1 MPRETG
7 IKGIIVKSSLSI
19 IGKML
24 TENALTVLKKRYLL
38 KNEKGEIIETPEQ
51 MFRRVAKNIASADE
65 KYGGDVK
72 KAEEDF
78 YKIMSNLDFLPNS
91 PTLMNAGTSIQQLS
105 ACFVLPIE
113 DSMEGIFESI
123 KNTALIHQSGGG
135 TGFSFSRI
143 RPKGDIVHST
153 GGVASGPISFMKV
166 FNASTDVI
174 KQGGR
179 RRGANMGILRVDHP
193 DIMGFI
199 TAKADQKELTNFN
212 ISVAASEEFMQ
223 AVKNKEKYS
232 LINPRNNEAVKEI
245 DAEMVFNKIVEM
257 AWKNGEPGII
267 FLDRINKDN
276 PTPHVGE
283 IESTNPCGEQPLL
296 PYESCNLGSIN
307 LSHMVKDGKI
317 DFDKLRDV
325 VWKSVHFLDNVVD
338 VNKYPLDK
346 IREMTLG
353 NRKIGLGVMGF
364 ADMLIQMGIPYDSE
378 EALDMA
384 RKVMS
389 FVQEEG
395 RKASVELGKQRGSF
409 PNFKGS
415 IWDGKYEAMRNATV
429 TTIAPTGSIS
439 IIAGCSSG
447 IEPLFAITFI
457 RNILDKNDRLVEV
470 NPYFEKIAKERG
482 FYTDEL
488 MKKIAENNG
497 SVKGLEEVP
506 EDVQKIFSTALD
518 ITPEWHIRMQA
529 AFQEYTDNA
538 TSKTVNFREE
548 ATVDDVRKVYMLAY
562 ELGCKGVTVY
572 RYGSREDQVL
582 TTKAEKK
589 ATGIKKPKPRP
600 VVVKG
605 VTRKVSTGCGNLYVT
620 MNEDEDGLFEVFA
633 RLGKAGGCADAQLE
647 AIGRLI
653 SLCLRSGVEAEAI
666 VKQLKAIRCPSPLL
680 ARGGPIL
687 SCPDAVAKAL
697 EEHIKGKKPPETSK
711 LDNFAALKEKKSETA
726 GMGDV
731 QALVGP
737 VRVCPECGSPMVYEE
752 GCSVCKN
759 CGFST
764 CG

>member
-1 MPRETG
+1 
-7 IKGIIVKSSLSI
+7 
-19 IGKML
+19 ML
-24 TENALTVLKKRYLL
+24 TENAIKVLEKRYLL
-38 KNEKGEIIETPEQ
+38 KDGEGKVIETPEE
-51 MFRRVAKNIASADE
+51 MFRRVAKNIAGADG
-65 KYGGDVK
+65 KYGWNVK
-72 KAEEDF
+72 KTEEEF
-78 YKIMSNLDFLPNS
+78 YEIMSQLDFLPNS
-91 PTLMNAGTSIQQLS
+91 PTLMNAGTAIQQLS
-105 ACFVLPIE
+105 ACFVLPVM

-143 RPKGDIVHST
+143 RPKGDLVHST

-193 DIMGFI
+193 DIMEFI
-199 TAKADQKELTNFN
+199 TAKEDQKEMTNFN
-212 ISVAASEEFMQ
+212 ISVAATGFFMD
-223 AVKNKEKYS
+223 AVEKKEKYS
-232 LINPRNNEAVKEI
+232 LISPRTKKPIGEL
-245 DAEMVFNKIVEM
+245 DAEAVFNKIVEM
-257 AWKNGEPGII
+257 AWKNGEPGIV
-267 FLDRINKDN
+267 FLDRINESN
-276 PTPHVGE
+276 PTPNVGE

-307 LSHMVKDGKI
+307 LAHMVKDGEI
-317 DFDKLRDV
+317 DFDRLKDV
-325 VWKSVHFLDNVVD
+325 TRKSVHFLDNVVD
-338 VNKYPLDK
+338 TNNYPLDK

-364 ADMLIQMGIPYDSE
+364 ADMLIQMKAPYNSE
-378 EALDMA
+378 EALELA
-384 RKVMS
+384 GKVMS
-389 FVQEEG
+389 FIREEG

-415 IWDGKYEAMRNATV
+415 MWDGEYEAMRNATV

-439 IIAGCSSG
+439 IMAGCSSG

-457 RNILDKNDRLVEV
+457 RNILDKDDRLVEI
-470 NPYFEKIAKERG
+470 NPYFEKIARDKG
-482 FYTDEL
+482 FYSDEL
-488 MKKIAENNG
+488 MKKIADNKG
-497 SVKGLEEVP
+497 SVQGLKEVP
-506 EDVQKIFSTALD
+506 EDVQRIFFTALD

-548 ATVDDVRKVYMLAY
+548 ATKEDVRAVYLLAHK
-562 ELGCKGVTVY
+562 LGCKGVTVY

-582 TTKAEKK
+582 TTEEKK
-589 ATGIKKPKPRP
+589 VVDNTKPKPRP
-600 VVVKG
+600 MVVRG

-620 MNEDEDGLFEVFA
+620 MNEDEEGLFEVFA

-653 SLCLRSGVEAEAI
+653 SLCLRSGIKTDVI

-680 ARGGPIL
+680 TRGGPIL

-697 EEHIKGKKPPETSK
+697 EDHIRGRKPPETPK
-711 LDNFAALKEKKSETA
+711 LDNFEDESKED
-726 GMGDV
+726 MGIV
-731 QALVGP
+731 RAPVGP
-737 VRVCPECGSPMVYEE
+737 VGVCPDCGNPMVYEE
-752 GCSVCKN
+752 GCRICKN

>member
-1 MPRETG
+1 
-7 IKGIIVKSSLSI
+7 
-19 IGKML
+19 ML
-24 TENALTVLKKRYLL
+24 TKNAIMVLEKRYLL
-38 KNEKGEIIETPEQ
+38 KDREGKIIETPDE
-51 MFRRVAKNIASADE
+51 MFRRVAKNIAEADRR
-65 KYGGDVK
+65 YGGDVK

-78 YKIMSNLDFLPNS
+78 YKLMSNLDFIPNS
-91 PTLMNAGTSIQQLS
+91 PTMMNAGTSIQQLS

-113 DSMEGIFESI
+113 DSMEGIFDSI

-143 RPKGDIVHST
+143 RPKGDLVHST

-193 DIMGFI
+193 DIMEFI

-212 ISVAASEEFMQ
+212 ISVAATDVFMK
-223 AVKNKEKYS
+223 AVKNKGKYS
-232 LINPRNNEAVKEI
+232 LISPRTGKPVKEM
-245 DAEMVFNKIVEM
+245 DAEGVFNRIVEM
-257 AWKNGEPGII
+257 AWKNGEPGIV
-267 FLDRINKDN
+267 FLDKINESN

-307 LSHMVKDGKI
+307 LSRMVKDGKI

-325 VWKSVHFLDNVVD
+325 TWKSVHFLDNVVD
-338 VNKYPLDK
+338 MNKYPLDK
-346 IREMTLG
+346 IAEMTKG

-364 ADMLIQMGIPYDSE
+364 ADMLIQMGIPYNSE
-378 EALDMA
+378 EGLDIA

-389 FVQEEG
+389 FIQQEG
-395 RKASVELGKQRGSF
+395 RKASIELGKKRGSF

-415 IWDGKYEAMRNATV
+415 VWDGKYEAIRNATV

-439 IIAGCSSG
+439 IISGCSSG

-457 RNILDKNDRLVEV
+457 RNILDKDDRLVEV

-482 FYTDEL
+482 FYSDEL
-488 MKKIAENNG
+488 MKKIAANKG
-497 SVKGLEEVP
+497 SVQGIKEVP
-506 EDVQKIFSTALD
+506 EDVQRIFTTALD
-518 ITPEWHIRMQA
+518 ITPEWHIKMQA

-548 ATVDDVRKVYMLAY
+548 ATKEDVRKVYMLAY

-582 TTKAEKK
+582 TTGEKK
-589 ATGIKKPKPRP
+589 KPAVKRPKPRP
-600 VVVKG
+600 VVVRG

-653 SLCLRSGVEAEAI
+653 SLCLRSGVKTEEI

-697 EEHIKGKKPPETSK
+697 EEHIKGKKPPETPK
-711 LDNFAALKEKKSETA
+711 LDNFDPKAKGGKLN
-726 GMGDV
+726 MGSV
-731 QALVGP
+731 KAPVGP